1 MTNDIE
7 AWRKAL
13 KLGDNEDILVS
24 YEKC

>member
-13 KLGDNEDILVS
+13 KLGDDEDILVS